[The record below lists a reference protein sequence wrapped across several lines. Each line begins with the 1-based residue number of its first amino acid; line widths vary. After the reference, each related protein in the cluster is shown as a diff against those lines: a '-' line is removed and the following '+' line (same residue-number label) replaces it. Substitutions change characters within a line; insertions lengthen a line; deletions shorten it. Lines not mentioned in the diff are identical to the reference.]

1 MKKRLVSFLL
11 ALLTAATPLLA
22 KSIYKPWSHGRL
34 IVSENQ
40 RYLQH
45 EDGTPFFYMGE
56 TGWLMPER
64 LNRAEVSY
72 YLSHCRKAGYN
83 VVQVQTVDDVP
94 AINCYGQ
101 LSHPYGYDFKKI
113 DQPGVYGYWDHMDY
127 IIETAERNGIYIGMV
142 CIWGNLVKD
151 GLMTVD
157 QAKSYGKFLAERYK
171 DAPNIIWIIGGDI
184 RGDVKTAEWDALAE
198 AISKYD
204 PDRIMTYHP
213 RGRTTST
220 MFFNDR
226 EWLDFNMF
234 QSGHRRYGQRN
245 GDGDYTI
252 DDNTEEDNWRYVD
265 KSLATQPMKPVLDAE
280 PIYEDIPQGLHD
292 ITQPRWNAADC
303 RRYAYWSVFAGSCGH
318 AYGHNSIMQFHRPGM
333 SGSFGPEKAW
343 YDALKDPGFNQMKY
357 VKNLMLTFP
366 YFDRVPAQEVVKGV
380 QGERY
385 DRVVATRG
393 KDYILAYNATG
404 RPMHLDLTTITGAK
418 KKCWWYFPTDGTLS
432 YLGEYDNG
440 ADVEFVVDA
449 AYGPGYDRVLIVMD
463 ASKDYVREE
472 WKELPEVKQ

>member
-11 ALLTAATPLLA
+11 VLMTAAMPLLA

-142 CIWGNLVKD
+142 CVWGNLVKD

-157 QAKSYGKFLAERYK
+157 EAKAYGKFLAERYK
-171 DAPNIIWIIGGDI
+171 DSPNIIWIIGGDI

-204 PDRIMTYHP
+204 PDCIMTYHP

-265 KSLATQPMKPVLDAE
+265 KSLATEPLKPVLDAE

-366 YFDRVPAQEVVKGV
+366 YFDRLPAQEVVKGV

-404 RPMHLDLTTITGAK
+404 RPMRLDLTTISGAK

-463 ASKDYVREE
+463 ATKDYVREE